1 MKDAAVP
8 PKEREFTPPLGK
20 SWLTPFYDRAIAV
33 FTRERRWRRAIV
45 EKAALLPGDKVID
58 VGCGTGTLLRALM
71 ANCPEAGFIGVE
83 PDPAAL
89 AQLAAGVRNLTLL

>member
-1 MKDAAVP
+1 MKSAAGP

-45 EKAALLPGDKVID
+45 EKAALLPGDKVI
-58 VGCGTGTLLRALM
+58 VALS
-71 ANCPEAGFIGVE
+71 PY
-83 PDPAAL
+83 D
-89 AQLAAGVRNLTLL
+89 LTRGRIVYRHR